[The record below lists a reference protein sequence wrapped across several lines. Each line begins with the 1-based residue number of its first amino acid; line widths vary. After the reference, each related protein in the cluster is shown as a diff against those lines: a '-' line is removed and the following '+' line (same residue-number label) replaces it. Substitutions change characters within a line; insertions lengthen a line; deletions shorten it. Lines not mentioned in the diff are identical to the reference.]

1 MPLLSFAGELDLY
14 GEEIDPHT
22 GQQLG
27 NFPQAFTHLALIN
40 AVLHVIKLEGRQH
53 GTAPGAWPARSG
65 MVTTRDPDGGTMGA
79 RARRHREAQAGGG
92 GLPRL

>member
-1 MPLLSFAGELDLY
+1 MPSCCLSRAHVELY

-40 AVLHVIKLEGRQH
+40 AVIHVIKLEGRQH
-53 GTAPGAWPARSG
+53 DHEPGTW
-65 MVTTRDPDGGTMGA
+65 
-79 RARRHREAQAGGG
+79 AGSIEEG
-92 GLPRL
+92 R